1 MDARRGRAHALL
13 RVLPRS
19 RRFVDALE
27 CGELDYD
34 GCDHGWRQL
43 AGSHLTIIPS
53 VIVSPYLITILIK
66 SVCFFLGACPNDD
79 L

>member
-1 MDARRGRAHALL
+1 MDAGRGRAHALL
-13 RVLPRS
+13 RVLARS

-43 AGSHLTIIPS
+43 SGSHLTIIPS